1 MASNSKSITLYSN
14 NSKAYYLQAYFN
26 EESPNTPQNSSR
38 IYVEA
43 KLTSTGYR
51 WTSNY
56 NSYLRI
62 YWHDNREN
70 YDRLVAET
78 ALTSIANNGSA
89 YARGYI
95 DPLYHNSDGGLS
107 GYAYATFTKGGTSSY
122 TPNTGGVTTD
132 WTALTTIPRQANIT
146 GYNDFNDEQNPTIT
160 YNNPGGFRI
169 NARLEFAGTNIERDN
184 IPNTGSYTFN
194 LTDAERKLLRQ
205 KCTNNTM
212 TVRGVIGTCIGGTTE
227 NYWSFWD
234 RTMTIVNGNPEFSNF
249 NFEDVNTTT
258 TTLTGDPNAVIK
270 GYSTILVTIPISMKA
285 TAKKEATMSKYR
297 ITSGAANPVELPYS
311 DTLRVGGQ
319 LSAPTEPTINCYAI
333 DSRNNSTLVSKAI
346 ATFLNYS
353 VMTKGTINANRKN
366 GTSENV
372 TLKIDGTYN
381 AINFGKV
388 TNTIKS
394 AKYRYRVSDSSTWS
408 DYQNLTIN
416 TSVSGENG
424 SYSYDGL
431 IMGDTSTKG
440 FNVEKSYTI
449 EVVVSDELS
458 SVTFTANIG
467 SGIPNIA
474 LAKNGVGIMGKYNES
489 VGGKLQ
495 VAGENI
501 QKKKVATAY
510 LSSEVSNIKNT
521 WIPFNSI
528 ISNTDKLTL
537 LNNGIRIGKGI
548 SKVIVSGNVF
558 LAASSNNSY
567 LWTVTKKVSSN
578 GSWDIGIAIDNYN
591 TYFASTCHAPHII
604 DVVEGDV
611 IKILKID
618 DASGTIRKDANTYLT
633 VEVIE

>member
-26 EESPNTPQNSSR
+26 EERTSTSNNSSR

-43 KLTSTGYR
+43 KLTSGGYR
-51 WTSNY
+51 WTSSY
-56 NSYLRI
+56 ASYLRI

-78 ALTSIANNGSA
+78 SLTSITAGGSA
-89 YARGYI
+89 YASGYI

-169 NARLEFAGTNIERDN
+169 NARLEFAGTNIKRDN

-194 LTDAERKLLRQ
+194 LTDDERKLLRQ

-227 NYWSFWD
+227 NYWSYWD

-270 GYSTILVTIPISMKA
+270 GYSTILVTIPTSMKA

-297 ITSGAANPVELPYS
+297 ITSGTANPVELPYS

-319 LSAPTEPTINCYAI
+319 LSAPTDPTINCYAI

-408 DYQNLTIN
+408 EYQDLTIN

-474 LAKNGVGIMGKYNES
+474 LSKNGVGIMGKYDED
-489 VGGKLQ
+489 VGGDLQ
-495 VAGENI
+495 IRGKNPFKR
-501 QKKKVATAY
+501 QVATAY
-510 LSSEVSNIKNT
+510 LEDGAPDIKNVKVPLSGIIT
-521 WIPFNSI
+521 NS
-528 ISNTDKLTL
+528 DKLTL
-537 LNNGIRIGKGI
+537 SNNGIKIGAGI
-548 SKVIVSGNVF
+548 SKILVSGNVF
-558 LAASSNNSY
+558 LQSSSNTSY
-567 LWTVTKKVSSN
+567 LWTSIRKNTTEIS
-578 GSWDIGIAIDNYN
+578 IAIDNYN
-591 TYFASTCHAPHII
+591 TYFASTSHSPKLV
-604 DVVEGDV
+604 DVKEGD
-611 IKILKID
+611 IIYLWKID
-618 DASGTIRKDANTYLT
+618 DAGGTLRGANKNTYLT

>member
-26 EESPNTPQNSSR
+26 EERTSTSNNSSR

-43 KLTSTGYR
+43 KLTSGGYR
-51 WTSNY
+51 WTSSY
-56 NSYLRI
+56 ASYLRI

-78 ALTSIANNGSA
+78 SLTSITAGGSA
-89 YARGYI
+89 YASGYI

-132 WTALTTIPRQANIT
+132 WTPLTTIPRQANIT

-169 NARLEFAGTNIERDN
+169 NARLEFAGTNIKRDN

-212 TVRGVIGTCIGGTTE
+212 TVRGVIATCIGGTTE

-258 TTLTGDPNAVIK
+258 TTLTGNPNAVIK
-270 GYSTILVTIPISMKA
+270 GYSTILVTIPTSMKA

-297 ITSGAANPVELPYS
+297 ITSGTANPVELPYS

-319 LSAPTEPTINCYAI
+319 LSAPTDPTINCYAI

-353 VMTKGTINANRKN
+353 VITKGTINANRKN

-474 LAKNGVGIMGKYNES
+474 LAKNGVGIMGKYDEN
-489 VGGKLQ
+489 VGGDLQ
-495 VAGENI
+495 IRGKNPF
-501 QKKKVATAY
+501 KRKVASAWMTSNIGSYAGKITLNQFNSNSEDLT
-510 LSSEVSNIKNT
+510 LSSGGIK
-521 WIPFNSI
+521 
-528 ISNTDKLTL
+528 
-537 LNNGIRIGKGI
+537 IGKGI
-548 SKVIVSGNVF
+548 EKILVSGNVF
-558 LAASSNNSY
+558 VQAQKNDSY
-567 LWTVTKKVSSN
+567 LWTSIRCNSTEVSL
-578 GSWDIGIAIDNYN
+578 AIDNYN
-591 TYFASTCHAPHII
+591 TYYASTSHSPKL
-604 DVVEGDV
+604 VSVKEGD
-611 IKILKID
+611 IIYLWQISQ
-618 DASGTIRKDANTYLT
+618 APGQIRSGYNTYLT

>member
-26 EESPNTPQNSSR
+26 EERTSTSNNSSR

-43 KLTSTGYR
+43 KLTSGGYR
-51 WTSNY
+51 WTSSY
-56 NSYLRI
+56 ASYLRI

-78 ALTSIANNGSA
+78 SLTSIAAGGSA
-89 YARGYI
+89 YASGYI

-132 WTALTTIPRQANIT
+132 WTPLTTIPRQANIT

-160 YNNPGGFRI
+160 FNNPGGFRI
-169 NARLEFAGTNIERDN
+169 NARLEFAGTNIKRDN
-184 IPNTGSYTFN
+184 ISNTGSYTFN

-227 NYWSFWD
+227 NYWSYWD
-234 RTMTIVNGNPEFSNF
+234 RTMAIVNGNPEFSNF

-270 GYSTILVTIPISMKA
+270 GYSTILVTIPTSMKA

-297 ITSGAANPVELPYS
+297 ITSGTASPVELPYS
-311 DTLRVGGQ
+311 DTLRVGGR
-319 LSAPTEPTINCYAI
+319 LSAPTDPTINCYAI

-353 VMTKGTINANRKN
+353 VITKGTINANRKN

-408 DYQNLTIN
+408 NYQDLTIN

-440 FNVEKSYTI
+440 FNVENSYVI

-458 SVTFTANIG
+458 FVTFTANIG

-489 VGGKLQ
+489 VGGDLQ
-495 VAGENI
+495 IRGKNPFKR
-501 QKKKVATAY
+501 QVATAY
-510 LSSEVSNIKNT
+510 LENGAPDIKNVK
-521 WIPFNSI
+521 IPLSGIITNS
-528 ISNTDKLTL
+528 DKLTL
-537 LNNGIRIGKGI
+537 SNNGIKIGVGI
-548 SKVIVSGNVF
+548 SKILVSGNVF
-558 LAASSNNSY
+558 LQSSSNTSY
-567 LWTVTKKVSSN
+567 LWTSIRKNTTEIS
-578 GSWDIGIAIDNYN
+578 IAIDNYN
-591 TYFASTCHAPHII
+591 TYFASTSHSPKLV
-604 DVVEGDV
+604 DVQEGD
-611 IKILKID
+611 IIYLWKID
-618 DASGTIRKDANTYLT
+618 DAGGTLRGANKNTYLT

>member
-26 EESPNTPQNSSR
+26 EERTSTSNNSSR

-43 KLTSTGYR
+43 KLTSGGYR
-51 WTSNY
+51 WTSSY
-56 NSYLRI
+56 ASYLRI

-78 ALTSIANNGSA
+78 SLTSITAGGSA
-89 YARGYI
+89 YAGGYI
-95 DPLYHNSDGGLS
+95 DPLYHNSNGGLS

-169 NARLEFAGTNIERDN
+169 NARLEFAGTNIKRDN

-194 LTDAERKLLRQ
+194 LTDDERKLLRQ

-258 TTLTGDPNAVIK
+258 TALTGDPNAVIK
-270 GYSTILVTIPISMKA
+270 GYSTILVTIPTSMKA

-319 LSAPTEPTINCYAI
+319 LSAPTDPTINCYAI

-353 VMTKGTINANRKN
+353 VITKGTINANRKN

-408 DYQNLTIN
+408 DYQDLTIN
-416 TSVSGENG
+416 TSVNGENG

-474 LAKNGVGIMGKYNES
+474 LAKNGVGIMGKYDES
-489 VGGKLQ
+489 VGGDLQIRGKNPFKRQ
-495 VAGENI
+495 VAS
-501 QKKKVATAY
+501 AWM
-510 LSSEVSNIKNT
+510 SSNIDSYAGKITLNQ
-521 WIPFNSI
+521 INSN
-528 ISNTDKLTL
+528 SEDLTL
-537 LNNGIRIGKGI
+537 SNGGIKIGKSI
-548 SKVIVSGNVF
+548 KQILVSGNVF
-558 LAASSNNSY
+558 VQAQKNDSY
-567 LWTVTKKVSSN
+567 LWTSIRCNSTEVSL
-578 GSWDIGIAIDNYN
+578 AIDNYN
-591 TYFASTCHAPHII
+591 IYYASTSHSPKL
-604 DVVEGDV
+604 VSVKEGD
-611 IKILKID
+611 IIYLWQISQ
-618 DASGTIRKDANTYLT
+618 APGQIRSGYNTYLT

>member
-26 EESPNTPQNSSR
+26 EESTNTPQNSSR

-43 KLTSTGYR
+43 KLTSGGYR
-51 WTSNY
+51 WTSSY
-56 NSYLRI
+56 ASYLRI

-78 ALTSIANNGSA
+78 SLTSITAGGSA
-89 YARGYI
+89 YASGYI

-132 WTALTTIPRQANIT
+132 WTALTTIPRQANVT

-212 TVRGVIGTCIGGTTE
+212 TVRGVIATCIGGTTE

-249 NFEDVNTTT
+249 NFEDANTTT
-258 TTLTGDPNAVIK
+258 TALTGDPNAVIK
-270 GYSTILVTIPISMKA
+270 GYSTILVTIPTSMKA

-311 DTLRVGGQ
+311 DTLQVGGQ
-319 LSAPTEPTINCYAI
+319 LSAPTDPTINCYAI

-353 VMTKGTINANRKN
+353 VITKGTINANRKN

-408 DYQNLTIN
+408 DYQDLTIN

-474 LAKNGVGIMGKYNES
+474 LSKNGVGIMGKYDES
-489 VGGKLQ
+489 VGGDLQ
-495 VAGENI
+495 IRGKNPFKR
-501 QKKKVATAY
+501 QVATAY
-510 LSSEVSNIKNT
+510 LDNGAPDIKNVK
-521 WIPFNSI
+521 IPLSGIITNS
-528 ISNTDKLTL
+528 DKLTL
-537 LNNGIRIGKGI
+537 SNNGIKIGAGI
-548 SKVIVSGNVF
+548 SKILVSGNVF
-558 LAASSNNSY
+558 LQSSSNTSY
-567 LWTVTKKVSSN
+567 LWTSIRKNTTEIS
-578 GSWDIGIAIDNYN
+578 IAIDNYN
-591 TYFASTCHAPHII
+591 TYFASTSHSPKLV
-604 DVVEGDV
+604 DVKEGD
-611 IKILKID
+611 IIYLWKID
-618 DASGTIRKDANTYLT
+618 DAGGTLRGANKNTYLT

>member
-1 MASNSKSITLYSN
+1 MASNSKSTTLYSG

-26 EESPNTPQNSSR
+26 EESTNTTQNSSR

-89 YARGYI
+89 YASGYI

-160 YNNPGGFRI
+160 FNNPGGFRI
-169 NARLEFAGTNIERDN
+169 NARLEFAGTNINKTN

-194 LTDAERKLLRQ
+194 LTDDERKLLRQ

-227 NYWSFWD
+227 NYWSYWD

-258 TTLTGDPNAVIK
+258 TALTGNPNSVIK
-270 GYSTILVTIPISMKA
+270 GYSTILVTIPTSMKA

-297 ITSGAANPVELPYS
+297 ITSGTANPVELPYS

-319 LSAPTEPTINCYAI
+319 LSAPTDSTINCYAI

-353 VMTKGTINANRKN
+353 VITKGSINANRTN

-394 AKYRYRVSDSSTWS
+394 AKYRYRVSNSSTWS

-416 TSVSGENG
+416 TSVSGVNG
-424 SYSYDGL
+424 TYSYDGF
-431 IMGDTSTKG
+431 IKGDTEALG
-440 FNVEKSYTI
+440 FNVENSYVI

-474 LAKNGVGIMGKYNES
+474 LAKNGVGIMGKYNET
-489 VGGKLQ
+489 VGGLLQ
-495 VAGENI
+495 VGGNQVLDTKTDGDNFCIKFYDGTMI
-501 QKKKVATAY
+501 QTGYKNANV
-510 LSSEVSNIKNT
+510 SVSNT
-521 WIPFNSI
+521 WGYLY
-528 ISNTDKLTL
+528 T
-537 LNNGIRIGKGI
+537 
-548 SKVIVSGNVF
+548 SGNNSFVF
-558 LAASSNNSY
+558 NDFIEEFVEIPKIAYSVTSGTYAGFLVYDQSNP
-567 LWTVTKKVSSN
+567 VTKNNPGGVQITRGTSATINFGVSY
-578 GSWDIGIAIDNYN
+578 IAI
-591 TYFASTCHAPHII
+591 
-604 DVVEGDV
+604 GRW
-611 IKILKID
+611 K
-618 DASGTIRKDANTYLT
+618 
-633 VEVIE
+633 

>member
-26 EESPNTPQNSSR
+26 EERTSTSNNSSR

-43 KLTSTGYR
+43 KLTSGGYR
-51 WTSNY
+51 WTSSY
-56 NSYLRI
+56 ASYLRI

-78 ALTSIANNGSA
+78 SLTSITAGGSA
-89 YARGYI
+89 YAKGYI

-132 WTALTTIPRQANIT
+132 WTALTTIPRQANVT

-184 IPNTGSYTFN
+184 IPNTGSYTFD

-270 GYSTILVTIPISMKA
+270 GYSTILVTIPTSMKA

-297 ITSGAANPVELPYS
+297 ITSGTANPVELPYS

-319 LSAPTEPTINCYAI
+319 LSAPTDPTINCYAI

-449 EVVVSDELS
+449 EVIVSDELS

-474 LAKNGVGIMGKYNES
+474 LSKNGVGIMGKYNES
-489 VGGKLQ
+489 VGGDLQ
-495 VAGENI
+495 IRGKNPFKRQA
-501 QKKKVATAY
+501 ATAY
-510 LSSEVSNIKNT
+510 LENGAPDIKNT
-521 WIPFNSI
+521 KIPLSGIITNS
-528 ISNTDKLTL
+528 DKLTL
-537 LNNGIRIGKGI
+537 SNNGIKIGAGI
-548 SKVIVSGNVF
+548 SKILVSGNVF
-558 LAASSNNSY
+558 LQSSSNTSY
-567 LWTVTKKVSSN
+567 LRTSIRKNTTEIS
-578 GSWDIGIAIDNYN
+578 IAIDNYN
-591 TYFASTCHAPHII
+591 TYFASTSHSPKLV
-604 DVVEGDV
+604 DVQEGD
-611 IKILKID
+611 IIYLWKID
-618 DASGTIRKDANTYLT
+618 DAGGTLRGANKNTYLT

>member
-1 MASNSKSITLYSN
+1 MNGTEFARINGKYSTAFIGTYERTGQNIVGNYSTFTIRVYAYYGGSTHTSSSYGTVWISGTQYGIGGYTLYPGYKLLASKDITVYHN
-14 NSKAYYLQAYFN
+14 NDGSFPYTTVAFA
-26 EESPNTPQNSSR
+26 
-38 IYVEA
+38 I
-43 KLTSTGYR
+43 
-51 WTSNY
+51 
-56 NSYLRI
+56 NSY
-62 YWHDNREN
+62 HANG
-70 YDRLVAET
+70 ET
-78 ALTSIANNGSA
+78 SGAISA
-89 YARGYI
+89 
-95 DPLYHNSDGGLS
+95 P
-107 GYAYATFTKGGTSSY
+107 
-122 TPNTGGVTTD
+122 
-132 WTALTTIPRQANIT
+132 TIPRQANVT

-169 NARLEFAGTNIERDN
+169 NARLEFAGTNIRRDN
-184 IPNTGSYTFN
+184 ISNTGSYTFN

-212 TVRGVIGTCIGGTTE
+212 TVRGVIATCIGGTTE

-234 RTMTIVNGNPEFSNF
+234 RTMTIVNSNPEFSNF

-270 GYSTILVTIPISMKA
+270 GYSTILVTIPTSMKA

-297 ITSGAANPVELPYS
+297 ITSGTANPVELPYS

-319 LSAPTEPTINCYAI
+319 LSAPTDPTINCYAI

-353 VMTKGTINANRKN
+353 VITKGTINANRKN

-489 VGGKLQ
+489 VGGKAQ
-495 VAGENI
+495 
-501 QKKKVATAY
+501 
-510 LSSEVSNIKNT
+510 
-521 WIPFNSI
+521 
-528 ISNTDKLTL
+528 
-537 LNNGIRIGKGI
+537 
-548 SKVIVSGNVF
+548 VSGNPIAYFPIGAIYLSTTSTNPKTLFGGEWEQIAKGRTLIGQGTNV
-558 LAASSNNSY
+558 ANTTTYWGSY
-567 LWTVTKKVSSN
+567 NANDCNFPNGEMGGEPRHTLSQYEMPSHSHNVGCPNLWDWGT
-578 GSWDIGIAIDNYN
+578 G
-591 TYFASTCHAPHII
+591 
-604 DVVEGDV
+604 GDRY
-611 IKILKID
+611 KID
-618 DASGTIRKDANTYLT
+618 GTGGYSLGTPNGFSQGGNGAHNNMMPYL
-633 VEVIE
+633 VVYIWKRIA